1 MWGTAQWYSSVKPEG
16 VIGKAFFA
24 AVFGLLL
31 FLTTTC
37 VTGLLRQLGDR
48 ELPCVE
54 WSQDTCK
61 VCLEEDIVDDNTAH
75 PSPYYQCV
83 DWEYEDCQTCVAR
96 LTRVHDRKE

>member
-16 VIGKAFFA
+16 IIGNAFFA

-61 VCLEEDIVDDNTAH
+61 VCLETEDVDN
-75 PSPYYQCV
+75 SIGGGLNYQCV

-96 LTRVHDRKE
+96 TARGHEPE

>member
-16 VIGKAFFA
+16 VLGKAFFA

-54 WSQDTCK
+54 WKQDTCE
-61 VCLEEDIVDDNTAH
+61 VCLESEDVSDPRSGPN
-75 PSPYYQCV
+75 YQCV